1 MHGTTNI
8 KFLGLVVYYG
18 MDDNVIIHS
27 EFTKLFEFHME
38 ENEVGQLS
46 QYSNSLQDEW
56 QMLDSQEEQEFFSST
71 PHSDLCRDSG
81 YSRSRWL
88 ILKVISYLYFLLL
101 TVQNVWSFTCTLPV
115 IFMTQCF

>member
-1 MHGTTNI
+1 MMHGTTNI

-46 QYSNSLQDEW
+46 QYSNSLQDE
-56 QMLDSQEEQEFFSST
+56 
-71 PHSDLCRDSG
+71 
-81 YSRSRWL
+81 
-88 ILKVISYLYFLLL
+88 
-101 TVQNVWSFTCTLPV
+101 
-115 IFMTQCF
+115 